1 MLVQCATMEELNSAH
16 QAPIK
21 ALKCR
26 VLVMNVPQVTI
37 VQTLELLHLY
47 LVLKR
52 DTALQEHP
60 FQRPAQMVPMQL
72 MVSILRQWNNIAFLA
87 KLESIVRVVNTQ
99 MIIDVMLDT
108 SVELELRFQMIRI
121 CYVQQVF
128 TVKKEVLNQP
138 SAAMVHSQLQ
148 VQRLIKTVLV
158 VLLVIIALKVL
169 LKRLLAPKVH
179 TVLLE
184 LKVPFFVQQ
193 VLLAQVNFR
202 YQLSVVKLAPLV
214 HYVM

>member
-1 MLVQCATMEELNSAH
+1 MEEPNSVY

-26 VLVMNVPQVTI
+26 VLVMYVPLVTI
-37 VQTLELLHLY
+37 VRTLEHLHLY

-52 DTALQEHP
+52 DTALKEQLL
-60 FQRPAQMVPMQL
+60 QRLVQMAHMQL
-72 MVSILRQWNNIAFLA
+72 MVNILKQWNNIAFLA
-87 KLESIVRVVNTQ
+87 KLESIVRVVNIQ
-99 MIIDVMLDT
+99 MTIDVMLAT
-108 SVELELRFQMIRI
+108 SVELELLFQMIRI

-148 VQRLIKTVLV
+148 VRRLIKTVLV
-158 VLLVIIALKVL
+158 VLLVIIAQKAL
-169 LKRLLAPKVH
+169 LKRLLALKVH
-179 TVLLE
+179 TVLLV
-184 LKVPFFVQQ
+184 LKVPSFVQQ

>member
-1 MLVQCATMEELNSAH
+1 MEEPRNAH
-16 QAPIK
+16 QVLIK

-26 VLVMNVPQVTI
+26 VLVMFAPQVTI
-37 VQTLELLHLY
+37 VQTLEHPHLCLALRRNIARKEHQFQR
-47 LVLKR
+47 LVLM
-52 DTALQEHP
+52 APML
-60 FQRPAQMVPMQL
+60 QMVNISRL
-72 MVSILRQWNNIAFLA
+72 WNNIVFLA

-99 MIIDVMLDT
+99 MTIDVMLDI

-158 VLLVIIALKVL
+158 VLLVIIAQKAL

-184 LKVPFFVQQ
+184 LKVPYFVQQ

-214 HYVM
+214 HYAM